1 VAFAIPKPN
10 AIEQVPTST
19 KVATTKATIMPS
31 TTRKELQM
39 ESNLDSLEILELE
52 EDDTR
57 SHSTFDKED
66 GCDEFINNEGGGE
79 ARLDLGP

>member
-1 VAFAIPKPN
+1 MAFAIPKLN

-31 TTRKELQM
+31 IARKELQM
-39 ESNLDSLEILELE
+39 ESNFDSLEVLELG

-66 GCDEFINNEGGGE
+66 GCDESINNEGGGE

>member
-1 VAFAIPKPN
+1 MAFAIPKPN

-57 SHSTFDKED
+57 SDSTFDKED